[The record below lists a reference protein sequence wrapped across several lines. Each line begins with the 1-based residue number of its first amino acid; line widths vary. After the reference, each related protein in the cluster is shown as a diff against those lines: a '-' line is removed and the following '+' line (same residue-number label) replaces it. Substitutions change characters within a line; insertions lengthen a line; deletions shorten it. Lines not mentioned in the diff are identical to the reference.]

1 MRCRQWKKGNDGI
14 ECWRNDGYDSCIYI
28 EFGIVCCGNVEVEI
42 VVWIGCIF
50 NENMV
55 EWNAEMLIQ
64 TFEEMRE
71 EIEMCIKEENVLTYL
86 DM

>member
-1 MRCRQWKKGNDGI
+1 MKNGNTR
-14 ECWRNDGYDSCIYI
+14 EETYY
-28 EFGIVCCGNVEVEI
+28 
-42 VVWIGCIF
+42 